1 MLHEKATRE
10 HERVVHQFKK
20 DSMKA
25 EQDLLLTAKG
35 HHQGEE
41 HHSPGQQIQAA
52 SLISEGPLVGL
63 QGQTYEQVH
72 CAAHHS
78 C

>member
-1 MLHEKATRE
+1 MAR
-10 HERVVHQFKK
+10 
-20 DSMKA
+20 
-25 EQDLLLTAKG
+25 LTAKG
-35 HHQGEE
+35 HRRGEG

-63 QGQTYEQVH
+63 QGQTTVQAH